1 MFPSALVVCQQ
12 WGREVLAMKKLIL
25 WDSAFSIF
33 MGFFFFGGDVGA
45 LLGISQAKG
54 YPNDFLS

>member
-1 MFPSALVVCQQ
+1 
-12 WGREVLAMKKLIL
+12 MKKLIL

-33 MGFFFFGGDVGA
+33 IGFFFGGDVGA